1 MRKSEAVH
9 QRHAAQ
15 IYAEMLGQV
24 CHKGLYEPNING
36 FQEVSSHCD
45 VCSLQSFMIHARH
58 ATFYIFYAKFPNTYL
73 RDIAMYGEEYKTRV
87 PSPHKVTIEKSEPF
101 RMRFPEHQARF
112 FKLLST
118 VLYYLVSGYSNA
130 GYLAADKWNPYYKA
144 IYKLDVCEFLVCAN
158 SQIPRIYECV
168 MVEPYRAD
176 PKILNAEGD
185 LDGEQDA
192 PDAEIE
198 ELPLLRMAHSVTSST
213 RAEAG
218 SREWSP
224 MDES

>member
-1 MRKSEAVH
+1 
-9 QRHAAQ
+9 
-15 IYAEMLGQV
+15 
-24 CHKGLYEPNING
+24 
-36 FQEVSSHCD
+36 
-45 VCSLQSFMIHARH
+45 MIHARH

-73 RDIAMYGEEYKTRV
+73 RDIAKYGEEYKTRV
-87 PSPHKVTIEKSEPF
+87 PFPHEVTIEKSEPF
-101 RMRFPEHQARF
+101 RMRFPDHQARF

-144 IYKLDVCEFLVCAN
+144 MYRLDVCQFLVCAN
-158 SQIPRIYECV
+158 PQIPRIYECV

-185 LDGEQDA
+185 LDGEHDA
-192 PDAEIE
+192 PDEDIE
-198 ELPLLRMAHSVTSST
+198 ELSLLRMAYSVTSST

-218 SREWSP
+218 SRDWSP